1 MAKKKPSALDAL
13 AKLND
18 ERLALDARAA
28 DLKRAAA
35 LELGLVVLDAGGAEL
50 GPRRLRDLVL
60 KVIANGPDAVLRSLS
75 GGRERGDQTAK
86 TKPAAPPSTE
96 ADNG

>member
-13 AKLND
+13 ARLND
-18 ERLALDARAA
+18 ERLALDARGV

-50 GPRRLRDLVL
+50 GPIRLRDLVL

-86 TKPAAPPSTE
+86 TKATPLPSAET
-96 ADNG
+96 DNG